1 MGSSI
6 LPGFLTIDRRET
18 VRVNLPMR
26 LRTFSIALAVLIMC
40 GGFLSGETQ
49 SSSETGIE
57 GVIVIS
63 PIKAGPVRADAPSSR
78 PLANTA
84 FVAENPNGEVA
95 SFTTDGQ
102 GRFRIPLA
110 PGHYKVSLKGRTSSI
125 GRYGPF
131 EVDVVA
137 GQMTKVQWECDSGMR

>member
-1 MGSSI
+1 MQ
-6 LPGFLTIDRRET
+6 
-18 VRVNLPMR
+18 
-26 LRTFSIALAVLIMC
+26 LRTFLIAIAALIMSS
-40 GGFLSGETQ
+40 GFLSAQTQ
-49 SSSETGIE
+49 SGSETGIE
-57 GVIVIS
+57 GVIAIS

-84 FVAENPNGEVA
+84 FVAENQKGEVA

-110 PGHYKVSLKGRTSSI
+110 PGHYKVSLKERTSSI

-137 GQMTKVQWECDSGMR
+137 GQMTKVQWQCDSGMR